1 VSNLTGGQIAGGVI
15 GGIIGAVTAGPIG
28 AFKGAAIGLSL
39 GGYIDPPNGP
49 TMRGPTLDD
58 KSFQSSSYGVVL
70 SRLYGR
76 VAIVGNVFYLEN
88 NEYKAVSKSK
98 KVGGKGG
105 GGQKVVTTTY
115 LTTFA
120 VALGTTYAGSKPFR
134 VWAGGKLIL
143 GGPLTGIETINGKS
157 KKLFDYRYYDGTQ
170 TTPDPRMEAVKGVGN
185 CPSYEGTAYIM
196 FYDFELTEYGNGLAG
211 CPIKVEFF
219 EPDPAAEAAQ
229 NDISTFALQ
238 SQMDFVFPD
247 NIDNVGGC
255 SIAIYQGNR
264 YSIFSTG
271 FYREYYHRFGTI
283 SGVGQIDTSGFPEP
297 VFVHTNNEYSN
308 AIRWAF
314 GSIYDSPRRP
324 SVLFTNIGNFVNP
337 FPLNAADEEFVSL
350 QAVLS
355 VEGFNYAV
363 YIVQSNVPADFIY
376 PFTTQLVTVLG
387 ASEIRIVLGGIENNV
402 PLNYAVSLGKFY
414 HFKSES
420 GVKILKIF
428 NIADGALLS
437 SNPIAVP
444 PNILLNYA
452 TKPAAEIYNGKFYCG
467 GLNSNTN
474 KLFAIAIDLTTFVC
488 DAVEVL
494 VPALDGVINPPAG
507 QPFGSASLT
516 GQFSIYNGVIG
527 ICRFFISQSALS
539 GRIYTFAAPVI
550 DYTDPEENRIKVM
563 GIVESELHAVG
574 IPASEY
580 DLTEIANET
589 TIGYRVTEIT
599 SARAAIGPIQSA
611 YLFDFVERGYTL
623 TAVKRGGL
631 SVKQIPFSKLVL
643 SGDSVV
649 KTQDSSKVL
658 IPSMLTLNYIDYDRE
673 FDAGSQPARYPAA
686 FDSIQAKEL
695 PVVMQADEAAKLA
708 DIFIRSMWVEVK
720 KYEFSI
726 PFTYIDLR
734 LGDVITV
741 EAYPGKYI
749 TMRIDQRSF
758 DISGLITLGCT
769 ATSALTY
776 ASDALGYSGETPS
789 DIYIPVYAD
798 PIPIVLDIPL
808 ITDEQDVFGVA
819 AVVMQEP
826 PTTQSALMVSADDGV
841 NFTEIG
847 RFDGP
852 GVVAQSSTDSLGPG
866 DPFVTERGT
875 DLVLDNVI
883 SGEFFSVTYEQM
895 LRNNNLIAYGQPGR
909 WEILSYQDATPTGV
923 GTGVVLSTFIR
934 GKYGT
939 EQYMEGHTIGDF
951 VVLLD
956 HPNTIFAPLP
966 GQAYGL
972 SWPIKAVNV
981 GDDEDGGTLANYG
994 AYEGVNLEPLSVVNP
1009 DVTRVGLDWQIDF
1022 DPRTRYPSNQWVNG
1036 AIEQTDT
1043 QYYAVDIFNGL
1054 SIVRTIQSTT
1064 IPVIYTEAQQIAD
1077 FGSVQNS
1084 ITIDIYQVSQRVGR
1098 GYPLGVTA

>member
-1 VSNLTGGQIAGGVI
+1 MSNLTGGQIAGGVV
-15 GGIIGAVTAGPIG
+15 GGIVGFFATGGNPLG

-115 LTTFA
+115 YATFA

-185 CPSYEGTAYIM
+185 CPSYEGTTYIM

-229 NDISTFALQ
+229 NDISTFAIQ
-238 SQMDFVFPD
+238 TEFDFLFP
-247 NIDNVGGC
+247 GPYASPGQC
-255 SIAIYQGNR
+255 AIAIYGGNR
-264 YSIFSTG
+264 YAIHSTQQNKI
-271 FYREYYHRFGTI
+271 YYHRFGTL
-283 SGVGQIDTSGFPEP
+283 SGVGQIDAESGAPLSA
-297 VFVHTNNEYSN
+297 VFVHTNNSQSN
-308 AIRWAF
+308 AILWAYYLPYQLPDLKAF
-314 GSIYDSPRRP
+314 IY
-324 SVLFTNIGNFVNP
+324 TNIGDFLYP
-337 FPLNAADEEFVSL
+337 FPLNASNEVFAYLEAILSIEGLNYTVYWLQPNTPPDFGMPAGTRFVTLLGSSEVRVNL
-350 QAVLS
+350 GV
-355 VEGFNYAV
+355 
-363 YIVQSNVPADFIY
+363 
-376 PFTTQLVTVLG
+376 FTTSTANLQYTVS
-387 ASEIRIVLGGIENNV
+387 AS
-402 PLNYAVSLGKFY
+402 KFY
-414 HFKSES
+414 LLMCQINNTF
-420 GVKILKIF
+420 ILKVYS
-428 NIADGALLS
+428 LS
-437 SNPIAVP
+437 TGSILTNQSIAVP
-444 PNILLNYA
+444 SFIIANHFM
-452 TKPAAEIYNGKFYCG
+452 TPAAEIYNGKFYAG
-467 GLNSNTN
+467 GKNYSTS
-474 KLFAIAIDLTTFVC
+474 KIFAVAINLTTFVC
-488 DAVEVL
+488 ETVEY
-494 VPALDGVINPPAG
+494 PVIPLAG
-507 QPFGSASLT
+507 ELSPSQAQL
-516 GQFSIYNGVIG
+516 SIYNGVIG
-527 ICRFFISQSALS
+527 MFFLYSAGQDLR
-539 GRIYTFAAPVI
+539 GHIYVFAAPTI
-550 DYTDPEENRIKVM
+550 DYTDPEDFRISIN

-852 GVVAQSSTDSLGPG
+852 GVVAQSSTDSLDPG

-939 EQYMEGHTIGDF
+939 EQYMQGHTIGDF

-966 GQAYGL
+966 AQAYGL

-994 AYEGVNLEPLSVVNP
+994 SYQGVNLEPLSVVNP
-1009 DVTRVGLDWQIDF
+1009 DLTRVGLDWQIDF